1 MTNDRS
7 WMRIT
12 TFLLSSV
19 VAFAMAAVSP
29 VAQPAEKTTSAEHA
43 QRTPISSGR
52 FIDRVFRDAEGE
64 HKYVVFV
71 PAGYDQQD
79 AKRWPVILFLHGA
92 GERGRDGRKQ
102 TTIGLGP
109 IVKLRAKTFPF
120 FVVFPQCEDESSHVL
135 GGWLAESP
143 DARRALRILDAVI
156 KDFRID
162 PHQQILTGWS
172 MGGYGTWSLAAAHP
186 KRWHAAVPVAGGG
199 EIQWARTLK
208 AVPIWAFHGAEDA
221 AIRPE
226 ASRKMIE
233 AVRAAGG
240 RPRYTEV
247 PGAGHDV
254 WKIVYNTDELY
265 QWMLNP
271 RPAEQTN
278 VPLAVRPGEKV
289 VLPEESEPFVP
300 AVEIPNAVFVRLG
313 NDALEALA
321 YSVPL
326 QVPEDL
332 LTGSVEDFHDYT
344 TTQGRTFSI
353 DFTDITY
360 SGQLTQARVK
370 AYAKD
375 RLNIQLGLENVQL
388 TIGAT
393 YVTGRAHAAAAGPIT
408 VWIGHQGPVW
418 LSFDVRPYVEKRR
431 LRLELLS
438 TEFEIPWE
446 NFYVAGPTGVSVRGF
461 GMTRSKVADGLVEGL
476 YGNKS
481 RIEEQVKSI
490 VPAVLEKLEEKLELA
505 EAADLVQRFWP
516 LPVYKPR
523 VRLWPSEVVVDDSGV
538 SLTLGV
544 TAAAVKPEKAP
555 KRPRVVT
562 GLGRSAASLPKA
574 VALKVGVAPGLLGP
588 LTNLL
593 IESDVARIH
602 VKDIPEPKFAPLA
615 DPNVLA
621 DALPDLKRFGKDV
634 EVWSELVLAEPLG
647 VRSAGDAD
655 RDRFTFVLPKLLLS
669 VAVRRPGQKAWEPYA
684 EFTVT
689 IAQAAESQVVRADWQ
704 RRALRLAWVEEPQI
718 RVTGR
723 FAPRYTPKD
732 SRIDVDRIR
741 HLFEEGWHAWT
752 AQVPFSQT
760 EVPDVEFGVCKLRL
774 EDTSWVDPYLSVD
787 FVVPTTRITNS
798 TNVAVT
804 YQVKGPYGTWGG
816 PYVLTPG
823 KTHSFQVA
831 YPLTYRRITGT
842 TSELYTLP
850 VGSTSEFRTA
860 EGGGAPALFLIEQ
873 PLQSDASQPKNPQRS
888 TGPQAKQRSITPQRA
903 GRSQMQSAAR
913 RSS

>member
-1 MTNDRS
+1 MTDNRR
-7 WMRIT
+7 WMRIANICLFGAVT
-12 TFLLSSV
+12 VAV
-19 VAFAMAAVSP
+19 VIASA
-29 VAQPAEKTTSAEHA
+29 VAQPAEITTLADHA
-43 QRTPISSGR
+43 QPTPASSGR
-52 FIDRVFRDAEGE
+52 FIDRVFRDADGE

-71 PAGYDQQD
+71 PAGYDENE

-109 IVKLRAKTFPF
+109 IVKARAKTFPF

-135 GGWLAESP
+135 GGWLADSP
-143 DARRALRILDAVI
+143 DGRRALEILDAVT

-186 KRWHAAVPVAGGG
+186 KRWHAVVPVAGGG
-199 EIQWARTLK
+199 DPQWARKLK
-208 AVPIWAFHGAEDA
+208 DVPIWAFHGAEDA

-233 AVRAAGG
+233 AIRAAGG

-247 PGAGHDV
+247 PGIGHDV
-254 WKIVYNTDELY
+254 WKVVYSTDELY
-265 QWMLNP
+265 QWLLNP
-271 RPAEQTN
+271 QPAEQTN
-278 VPLAVRPGEKV
+278 VPLAVRPGQKV
-289 VLPEESEPFVP
+289 ELPEETEPFVP

-313 NDALEALA
+313 NDALDALA

-332 LTGSVEDFHDYT
+332 LTGSVEDFYDYT
-344 TTQGRTFSI
+344 TAQGRTFSVA
-353 DFTDITY
+353 FTNITY
-360 SGQLTQARVK
+360 SGQLTRARVK

-393 YVTGRAHAAAAGPIT
+393 YVTGQAHSAAAGPIT

-446 NFYVAGPTGVSVRGF
+446 NFYVAGPAGVSVRGF
-461 GMTRSKVADGLVEGL
+461 GMTRSRVANGLVEGI

-481 RIEEQVKSI
+481 RIEEQVKSV
-490 VPAVLEKLEEKLELA
+490 VPTVLEKLEEKLELA
-505 EAADLVQRFWP
+505 EAENLVQSFWP

-523 VRLWPSEVVVDDSGV
+523 VRLWPAEVVTDEGGV

-544 TAAAVKPEKAP
+544 TAAAIKPEKAP
-555 KRPRVVT
+555 KQPKVVT
-562 GLGRSAASLPKA
+562 GLGRSAASLPKTS
-574 VALKVGVAPGLLGP
+574 ALKVGVAPGLLGP

-615 DPNVLA
+615 DPKVLA
-621 DALPDLKRFGKDV
+621 DALPDLKRFGEDV
-634 EVWSELVLAEPLG
+634 EVWSELVLAEPLE
-647 VRSAGDAD
+647 VRSAGDPAQG
-655 RDRFTFVLPKLLLS
+655 RFTFVLPKLLLS
-669 VAVRRPGQKAWEPYA
+669 VAVRKPGEKQWKPYA
-684 EFTVT
+684 EFTVKISQT
-689 IAQAAESQVVRADWQ
+689 AESQVVRPDWQ

-723 FAPRYTPKD
+723 FAPGYTPKN

-752 AQVPFSQT
+752 AQGPFSQT
-760 EVPDVEFGVCKLRL
+760 DVPDLEFGVCKLRL
-774 EDTSWVDPYLSVD
+774 EETGWFHPYLFID
-787 FVVPTTRITNS
+787 FAVPTTRIINS
-798 TNVAVT
+798 TDVPVT
-804 YQVKGPYGTWGG
+804 YEVKGPYGSWGG
-816 PYVLTPG
+816 PYVLNPG
-823 KTHSFQVA
+823 KTHRFQVA
-831 YPLTYRRITGT
+831 YPLTYRRITET
-842 TSELYTLP
+842 ASELYTLP
-850 VGSTSEFRTA
+850 VGSTSEFRTPE
-860 EGGGAPALFLIEQ
+860 EGGSPALFLIEQ
-873 PLQSDASQPKNPQRS
+873 AP
-888 TGPQAKQRSITPQRA
+888 
-903 GRSQMQSAAR
+903 
-913 RSS
+913 